1 VAETCSEV
9 DAELSS
15 EAEVETEEA
24 EEETASDE
32 AVATREEVDSDFS
45 VALEAVTAVENEEET
60 EGQLP

>member
-1 VAETCSEV
+1 MAETCSEV

-15 EAEVETEEA
+15 EAEVETDEA

-32 AVATREEVDSDFS
+32 AVATCEEVDSDFS
-45 VALEAVTAVENEEET
+45 VALEVVTAVENEEET